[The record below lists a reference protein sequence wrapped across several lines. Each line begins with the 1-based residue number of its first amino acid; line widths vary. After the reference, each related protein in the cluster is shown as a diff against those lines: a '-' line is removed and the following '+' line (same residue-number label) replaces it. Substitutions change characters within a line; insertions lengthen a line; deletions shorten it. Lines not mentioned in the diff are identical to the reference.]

1 MAGYSL
7 SRQPINAIRC
17 APAYLSLDGARRG
30 ELLGWAIALAGALD
44 LGFLAA
50 APSSLAQPLG
60 GTECSDTIDNDADGF
75 IDLADPSCLGNALND
90 TETLGTQ
97 CDDNLDNEPDG
108 QTDLADAG
116 CLADLLRNDE
126 TGEFIVNSTLDK
138 IDANPGDGLCET
150 PLMGE
155 CTVRAAIME
164 ANAAPGEQGVQLPAG
179 TFELTIAPVGLSP
192 ATADGDL
199 DITDDLVLI
208 GAGAEHTRIGG
219 ASRLAPF
226 SDRVFEILPA
236 TQVTISAVTT
246 RYGDAGCCSYFGGG
260 ISNAG
265 TLTLT
270 NSTVSGNY
278 SSGGGGI
285 YDAGTLTIINSTVS
299 ENFSAFGGGGI
310 YINGGG
316 TLTLTDS
323 TVSGNVAYYL
333 LAGGGILNQGT
344 ATLIN
349 TTVSGNDVYYGGG
362 GGIRNYP
369 SGIMTLTNSTVSGND
384 GDYAPGGIRNAGIL
398 TLTNS
403 TVSGNHNRFDGGS
416 ADGIQSDSHG
426 QIAQTQATNSIIA
439 ANGTTK
445 YGIENCSG
453 PFVSNGHNLSDDTT
467 CFPAAG
473 ADLVVADAMLA
484 PLADNGGPTDTHDL
498 LPGSPAIDAGDDIA
512 CPATDQRGEARPIDG
527 DGDGMAHCDIG
538 AVEFLPEPHHPATLI
553 AGAALLALLYRRRTR
568 DLEGTVCSGQV

>member
-1 MAGYSL
+1 MRPL
-7 SRQPINAIRC
+7 RC
-17 APAYLSLDGARRG
+17 
-30 ELLGWAIALAGALD
+30 LLI
-44 LGFLAA
+44 
-50 APSSLAQPLG
+50 
-60 GTECSDTIDNDADGF
+60 
-75 IDLADPSCLGNALND
+75 
-90 TETLGTQ
+90 
-97 CDDNLDNEPDG
+97 
-108 QTDLADAG
+108 
-116 CLADLLRNDE
+116 LL
-126 TGEFIVNSTLDK
+126 IVL
-138 IDANPGDGLCET
+138 
-150 PLMGE
+150 
-155 CTVRAAIME
+155 
-164 ANAAPGEQGVQLPAG
+164 LPAG
-179 TFELTIAPVGLSP
+179 PFATTFPVTK
-192 ATADGDL
+192 TADTNDGTCDPDCSL
-199 DITDDLVLI
+199 REAIDAANTNPGADDVPVPAGTYLLTLGQLVVSDDVSI
-208 GAGAEHTRIGG
+208 AGAGQTSTIIDGK
-219 ASRLAPF
+219 ASN
-226 SDRVFEILPA
+226 RVFEIQSEVVA
-236 TQVTISAVTT
+236 DISGVTIQN
-246 RYGDAGCCSYFGGG
+246 GDVGCCVYFGGG

-299 ENFSAFGGGGI
+299 ENFSAYGGGGI

-333 LAGGGILNQGT
+333 LAGGGIFNQGT

-403 TVSGNHNRFDGGS
+403 TVSGNHNRRDGGS
-416 ADGIQSDSHG
+416 ADGIQSDSQQLG
-426 QIAQTQATNSIIA
+426 QIGQTQATNSIIA
-439 ANGTTK
+439 ANGTTN

-473 ADLVVADAMLA
+473 ADLVVAAAMLA

-538 AVEFLPEPHHPATLI
+538 SVEFLPEPRGSVMLV
-553 AGAALLALLYRRRTR
+553 AGTTLLALLYRRRTR
-568 DLEGTVCSGQV
+568 GLPLR

>member
-246 RYGDAGCCSYFGGG
+246 RYGDAGCCVFFGGG

-270 NSTVSGNY
+270 NSTVSGNA

-285 YDAGTLTIINSTVS
+285 YDVGTLTITNSTVS
-299 ENFSAFGGGGI
+299 GNLSEFGGGGI

-349 TTVSGNDVYYGGG
+349 TTVSGNDVTNGGG

-384 GDYAPGGIRNAGIL
+384 GDFAPGGIRNAGIL

-403 TVSGNHNRFDGGS
+403 TVSGNHNRYDGGS
-416 ADGIQSDSHG
+416 ADGIQSDSLG
-426 QIAQTQATNSIIA
+426 QIGQTQATNSIIA

-498 LPGSPAIDAGDDIA
+498 LPGSPAIDAGSPG
-512 CPATDQRGEARPIDG
+512 CPPPDADQRGVARPQGAD
-527 DGDGMAHCDIG
+527 CDIG
-538 AVEFLPEPHHPATLI
+538 AVEFVPEPEGWLMLV
-553 AGAALLALLYRRRTR
+553 AGAAFLGLLYRRRAR
-568 DLEGTVCSGQV
+568 RLRFG